1 MTRKSVTLKRRT
13 TLTLPADSLL
23 QAQKIADSRRVNL
36 STVIAEVVAAGLQF
50 ESAKQRSDQILDN
63 YRKAFAGFSEDELA
77 IMRRSN
83 TRGRSRPQAA
93 TNAGPNAGPNAG
105 NDRPGSGPISVR
117 YERRELAGA

>member
-77 IMRRSN
+77 IID
-83 TRGRSRPQAA
+83 GVILEPVAA
-93 TNAGPNAGPNAG
+93 TGGHKRRPKRGPKRGQ
-105 NDRPGSGPISVR
+105 
-117 YERRELAGA
+117 